1 MAGGGLQMAGRNHS
15 SDCLHGRFVHLL
27 TDCGGIAQLCRKVL
41 IGWSEIHHGNNVRDL
56 GVRSAYTCE
65 V

>member
-27 TDCGGIAQLCRKVL
+27 ADCGGIAQLCLQSYDWLV
-41 IGWSEIHHGNNVRDL
+41 GNSPWQQCQGAQCAGNIH
-56 GVRSAYTCE
+56 T
-65 V
+65 